1 MGLDMYLMKIK
12 KTNLLESKTMRML
25 ASDLYAK
32 NEGNAILFEPFEKLG
47 LTYDYTRFDFV
58 GEKTYLSKQVAYWR
72 KANAIHKWIYK
83 NCADEGQAD
92 YEDIEVSKEKL
103 EELVEVCKRVL
114 EDLKTCGKSKTKI
127 CTGWSGGRDVYSEI
141 EAYNSKVAEE
151 LLPTQAGFFF
161 GSLYYDEWYKKDLED
176 TIEQITQ
183 VLEETDFETEE
194 LYYSASY

>member
-1 MGLDMYLMKIK
+1 MGLDMCLMKIK
-12 KTNLLESKTMRML
+12 KTNLLESKAMRML

-32 NEGNAILFEPFEKLG
+32 NERNAELFEPFEKLG
-47 LTYDYTRFDFV
+47 LTYNYTRYDFV
-58 GEKTYLSKQVAYWR
+58 GEQTYLNKEVAYWR
-72 KANAIHKWIYK
+72 KANAIHKWIYE
-83 NCADEGQAD
+83 NCAREEQAD

-114 EDLKTCGKSKTKI
+114 ADLETCEKSKTKI
-127 CTGWSGGRDVYSEI
+127 HTGWSGGEDMYEV
-141 EAYNSKVAEE
+141 YNSKVAEE

-161 GSLYYDEWYKKDLED
+161 GSTEYSEWYKEDLED
-176 TIEQITQ
+176 TIEQITR